1 MTGAAFTCCALLI
14 NERQGGNVMT
24 SPLHEKID
32 VLFVHVP
39 KFSSYY
45 KPIDEFMFINYIP
58 MGVFA
63 LCDILN
69 KKGFQSRIKH
79 LGLEYI
85 NDEHFS
91 IAEYVKVRSVKI
103 VAISLHWHYQA
114 YDVIEVAR
122 KIKEACAQSAIVL
135 GGFTAGYFAEEIIEN
150 YPWIDC
156 VIAGDGERGILEYAN
171 AVFEGG
177 PLAAVSN
184 AVYRTADGTL
194 CNNGIT
200 YLADFAD
207 LRDIDYA
214 GLDYLDHHV
223 GYRDYFKVPL
233 FWSLRMSAKE
243 NMRMKLGTASS
254 TFPLMIGRG
263 CNFDCSF
270 CGGAKSAQI
279 RFCNRRR
286 AVLMPIEK
294 VVDIMEQALGY
305 GYESFILSFDPDPS
319 DSGYFVTLFAEVRR
333 RGLRCGM
340 GFESWGLPDSAF
352 IEAFAE
358 TFIKKRSYIAISP
371 ESGSESVRKKNKG
384 YYYSNEEMF
393 AALALIDAQKIPSV
407 VYLTIGLPAETYK
420 DIENNR
426 AFARTIRKK
435 VRHLMSIQMVP
446 IQLEPASPIYENP
459 SLWGVKTERSCFND
473 FYEYHKQP
481 HSNPYTYTGYTTDS
495 LVDANGSVEAFS
507 RFISKERC
515 QNFCIIQFKIFGK
528 IYLPFVSR
536 MLCRR
541 SHCKWIKKGFGKPPE
556 VRRTFS

>member
-1 MTGAAFTCCALLI
+1 MLI
-14 NERQGGNVMT
+14 NESQGENAMT
-24 SPLHEKID
+24 TTPHEKID

-39 KFSSYY
+39 EFSNYY

-69 KKGFQSRIKH
+69 KKGFRSRIKH

-85 NDEHFS
+85 LDEHFS
-91 IAEYVKVRSVKI
+91 IAEYVKERSVKI

-122 KIKEACAQSAIVL
+122 KIKAASSQSAIVL
-135 GGFTAGYFAEEIIEN
+135 GGFTASYFAEEIIGN

-156 VIAGDGERGILEYAN
+156 VIAGDGEKGIVEYTN
-171 AVFEGG
+171 AVLDGS
-177 PLAAVSN
+177 PLSPVSN
-184 AVYRTADGTL
+184 AVYRTADGAV

-200 YLADFAD
+200 YLADFSD

-214 GLDYLDHHV
+214 NLDYLDNYI

-233 FWSLRMSAKE
+233 FWSLRMSVKE
-243 NMRMKLGTASS
+243 NMRMRLGKASS

-270 CGGAKSAQI
+270 CGGARSAQI
-279 RFCNRRR
+279 RFCNRRQ
-286 AVLMPIEK
+286 AVLMPVEK

-319 DSGYFVTLFAEVRR
+319 DSSYFVELFAVVRR
-333 RGLRCGM
+333 RRLLCGM

-352 IEAFAE
+352 IDAFAK
-358 TFIKKRSYIAISP
+358 TFVKKKSYIAISP
-371 ESGSESVRKKNKG
+371 ENGSERVRKKNKG

-393 AALALIDAQKIPSV
+393 AALALIDAQKISSV
-407 VYLTIGLPAETYK
+407 VYLTIGLPAETCE
-420 DIENNR
+420 DIKTNR
-426 AFARTIRKK
+426 KFARTLRKR
-435 VRHLMSIQMVP
+435 VRHLMSIQMGP

-473 FYEYHKQP
+473 FYEYHKRP
-481 HSNPYTYTGYTTDS
+481 GSNPYTYTGYTSDS
-495 LVDANGSVEAFS
+495 LVKTDGDVSAFS
-507 RFISKERC
+507 RFISRERC
-515 QNFCIIQFKIFGK
+515 KNCCIIQFKLFGK

-536 MLCRR
+536 LLCNRR
-541 SHCKWIKKGFGKPPE
+541 HSRWIKKGFGKPPE